1 MGVEDGGVSPSIFS
15 VLRVLS
21 LLLAQLL
28 QEKTARL
35 YPEASVNPVQK
46 VQGEGRAA
54 VVPTP
59 RQCLG
64 VSPPGCFFDTWN
76 FKFQLQNIK

>member
-15 VLRVLS
+15 VLCVLS
-21 LLLAQLL
+21 LLLARLL

-35 YPEASVNPVQK
+35 CPEASVNAVQK

-59 RQCLG
+59 RQCVGASL
-64 VSPPGCFFDTWN
+64 PGCFFDTCN
-76 FKFQLQNIK
+76 FKFQLQNVK